1 MKETV
6 EKLKS
11 IDKEVIKK
19 WLITYLPYMVYFVLT
34 TILVKGMYLS
44 GDDNYFVTVL
54 RDNTLFNWIST
65 RYNTWSSRII
75 LEGIMVTLLHSG
87 IRIWKVF
94 NIAIFMILPYA
105 LNKLLNTKNDI
116 KLKWL
121 ICLVAFLIPA
131 DCYGDAGWVAT
142 SMNYFWPLAFGLLTF
157 IPLKKNICNEKMNA
171 YEIILYTIS
180 CIIAC
185 NQEQMAGVLA
195 IAYFM
200 LIVYNLIKKK
210 EIDKTIILYFAI
222 IIVSL
227 IFILTCPGV
236 DERNVSEINTWFPT
250 YGELNLID
258 KVELGIVSMMRYIS
272 VRGRLVS
279 ICFTALIMYAVFVTN
294 KNKWCRLAG
303 IVSFI
308 GSMPLN
314 ILNKLISANFE
325 IAKNSIDWFN
335 TSTMGFSQFANKN
348 IMMYLIILLYYI
360 IVLGCITLSLY
371 LIFKNTHKSII
382 SISILGLGVISRMVM
397 GFSPTV
403 YASQERPTIFLY
415 AAFIVLIIYIW
426 KHLEEIEKNKNI
438 AYFGVMLISIAS
450 YLKNLIAIY

>member
-1 MKETV
+1 MKETI
-6 EKLKS
+6 EKLKN
-11 IDKEVIKK
+11 INKEVIKK
-19 WLITYLPYMVYFVLT
+19 WIISYLPYMVYFVLA
-34 TILVKGMYLS
+34 TILVKRMYLS

-54 RDNTLFNWIST
+54 NDNSLFNWISI

-105 LNKLLNTKNDI
+105 LNKLLNTKNDL

-142 SMNYFWPLAFGLLTF
+142 SMNYLWPLAFGLLAF
-157 IPLKKNICNEKMNA
+157 IPLKKNISNEKMNA
-171 YEIILYTIS
+171 YEIVLYAIS
-180 CIIAC
+180 AIIAC

-200 LIVYNLIKKK
+200 LIIYNIIKKK
-210 EIDKTIILYFAI
+210 KIDKTIILYFAI
-222 IIVSL
+222 IVLSL

-236 DERNVSEINTWFPT
+236 DQRNISEINTWFPT

-258 KVELGIVSMMRYIS
+258 KIELGIVSMMRYIS

-294 KNKWCRLAG
+294 KNKWCRLVG

-314 ILNKLISANFE
+314 IINKLTPENFE
-325 IAKNSIDWFN
+325 VVKNSIYWFN
-335 TSTMGFSQFANKN
+335 APNMAFSEFANKN
-348 IMMYLIILLYYI
+348 IIMYLIILYYI

-382 SISILGLGVISRMVM
+382 SISILGVGVISRMVM

-415 AAFIVLIIYIW
+415 ASFIVLIIYIW

-438 AYFGVMLISIAS
+438 AYVGVILISIAS
-450 YLKNLIAIY
+450 YLKNLIAIH